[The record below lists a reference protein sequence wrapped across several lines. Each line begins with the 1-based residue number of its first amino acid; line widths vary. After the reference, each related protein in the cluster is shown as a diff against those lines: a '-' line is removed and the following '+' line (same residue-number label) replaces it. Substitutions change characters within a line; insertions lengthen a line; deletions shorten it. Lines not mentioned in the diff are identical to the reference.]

1 MIQLAPSILSA
12 DFSKLLED
20 IKQVE
25 RAGAHLLHIDVMDGH
40 FVPNISVGPLIVESL
55 KDKIRIPFDVHLM
68 IENADRYIE
77 KFSMKNTE
85 IITVHAE
92 ACTHL
97 SRTIQVIKSLGH
109 KAGVS
114 LNPSTPLNY
123 LDYVWN
129 EIDMVLIMSVN
140 PGFGGQSFIQ
150 DMFAKISEVKQIID
164 SKGLNIDIEVDGGIK
179 IDNVREV
186 IHAGANV
193 IVAGSAIFSSD
204 NIYESTKEF
213 LEAMK

>member
-25 RAGAHLLHIDVMDGH
+25 SAGAHLLHIDVMDGH
-40 FVPNISVGPLIVESL
+40 FVPNISIGPLIVESL
-55 KDKIRIPFDVHLM
+55 KDKLNIPFDVHLM

-97 SRTIQVIKSLGH
+97 SRTIQIIKSLGH
-109 KAGVS
+109 KVGVS

-150 DMFAKISEVKQIID
+150 DMFTKISQVKQIID
-164 SKGLNIDIEVDGGIK
+164 SRGLNIDIEVDGGIK
-179 IDNVREV
+179 IDNVRDV

-193 IVAGSAIFSSD
+193 IVAGSAIFSAD

>member
-186 IHAGANV
+186 SHAGANV